1 VNRQARQSVEEDV
14 NMGMH
19 SETDLTDETWGA
31 DEPIDW
37 PGMMRLAL
45 IVSLFAAAAAMAL
58 VDHMSE
64 TAIVLSVIVLATM
77 ASWFHLEH
85 AGRVAGHRPRPARV
99 RRSAR

>member
-1 VNRQARQSVEEDV
+1 
-14 NMGMH
+14 MGTL
-19 SETDLTDETWGA
+19 SETDLADEMSGA

-37 PGMMRLAL
+37 PGMMRFAL
-45 IVSLFAAAAAMAL
+45 IVSLFAGAAAMAL

-85 AGRVAGHRPRPARV
+85 AGRVAGHQARPARV
-99 RRSAR
+99 RRSDR